1 MSLAWDVDGSLPEW
15 AALATPTYLN
25 FRKATI
31 YGGSSE
37 VQRQVIAGGIL
48 GLRG

>member
-1 MSLAWDVDGSLPEW
+1 MSLSWDVDGSLPEW
-15 AALATPTYLN
+15 TSLATPTYLN